1 VSKRTPR
8 RSLVALVL
16 LAALAAAVHVGVVLD
31 RDTPRTLVS
40 SSPEVNVTAANTQPA
55 SPTASAGATARSKI
69 EADGDTDAAL
79 DDLEKAFSAASE
91 EELDLIAAARLPDI
105 VRRDPLKTARF
116 VELRTSSRQREVLI
130 RHFSRFWG
138 ESDIDGAFA
147 WAQSLPDAQEN
158 NLARR
163 GACLSLS
170 QTNAAAAVERCA
182 QSEFDAEGEAGFQ
195 GLFQTWAQSDPA
207 SAGEWLDAQPAS
219 SRTDALRQRYV
230 HVLAKTDSEQALR
243 MTQGF
248 TFTAHRDE
256 AILTVLHQWGLQD
269 SHAARDWV
277 ENQAP
282 DGLKARALA
291 EIEGIESY
299 AANR

>member
-1 VSKRTPR
+1 
-8 RSLVALVL
+8 L
-16 LAALAAAVHVGVVLD
+16 LAGLAAAVHVRVVLD
-31 RDTPRTLVS
+31 RDTPHTLVS
-40 SSPEVNVTAANTQPA
+40 SSPEVTVTAANTQPA
-55 SPTASAGATARSKI
+55 SPTASAGATARSII
-69 EADGDTDAAL
+69 EADNDTDAAL
-79 DDLEKAFSAASE
+79 DDLERALSAAPE
-91 EELDLIAAARLPDI
+91 EELDLIAATRLPDI

-116 VELRTSSRQREVLI
+116 TELQSASRQRDVLI
-130 RHFSRFWG
+130 RHLSRLWG
-138 ESDIDGAFA
+138 ESDIEGALA
-147 WAQSLPDAQEN
+147 WAQSLPDAKET

-163 GACLSLS
+163 AACLSLS
-170 QTNAAAAVERCA
+170 QTNPAAAVERCA
-182 QSEFDAEGEAGFQ
+182 HSEPDAEGDAGIQ
-195 GLFQTWAQSDPA
+195 GIFPTWAQSDPA

-248 TFTAHRDE
+248 TFPPNREE

-269 SHAARDWV
+269 PRAARDWV
-277 ENQAP
+277 ENHAP

-299 AANR
+299 AASR